1 MNNPMIP
8 NPDQLEHISPRNDPR
23 TNPARYEEAP
33 PDQLKP
39 PVPTI
44 PIGPNAVYLV
54 DPGFWDEKLGE
65 KPTEPTAPP
74 AEAPAPVL
82 SSIDPAELPIWA
94 QNTEVFFNGSG
105 FTEASKIIWNDG
117 EEPTKFVSAEQLS
130 TLVKP
135 STVQAP
141 LPFTLEAYVVD
152 QGKASSKLA
161 FTFIT

>member
-23 TNPARYEEAP
+23 SNPARYEEAP

-54 DPGFWDEKLGE
+54 DPGFSEVKEKQGE
-65 KPTEPTAPP
+65 VTPPSPEEPSLT
-74 AEAPAPVL
+74 L
-82 SSIDPAELPIWA
+82 SSIDPAELPVWA
-94 QNTEVFFNGSG
+94 SDTEVFFNGSG
-105 FTEASKIIWNDG
+105 FTEASRIIWNGG
-117 EEPTKFVSAEQLS
+117 EEATKFVSPEQLS